1 MSKMKVDLIL
11 KNCSELLICDEKGKD
26 LIGLVKN
33 GYLAIKSEKIV
44 FVGNEFQ
51 YKEKI
56 DENSAKVIDCKDKV
70 VLPGFVDSHTHL
82 VFGGSRIDEYVA
94 KLTTSDLNEVKKRV
108 PIIGLDS
115 SIESTKNSS
124 FNQLLKESILKVNR
138 MARGGITTIEIKSGY
153 GIDKETELKQLEV
166 IQELREHTPITLV
179 ATYLGAHF
187 WDKNMGKKKYIQ
199 YMIEEVMPIIKEKN
213 LAQYCDVWCDDGF
226 YTAKES
232 EIILKA
238 ARDYGMKS
246 KIHTD
251 CYSDIGGSILAAE
264 MEMTSADHLNFTTDK
279 AIKKMSEKNVVGV
292 VIPSTDFSQS
302 HPRPFNPRPM
312 LEAGMKLALAT
323 NLNPGNWMESMQLS
337 IAMGCKN
344 HGLSPEEAIKA
355 ATYGGACAL
364 NLEESYGSLEVGKFA
379 DIQIW
384 NTSDYRDVAYKI
396 GFEFS

>member
-1 MSKMKVDLIL
+1 MSKMPVDLIL

-279 AIKKMSEKNVVGV
+279 AIKKCLKKM
-292 VIPSTDFSQS
+292 
-302 HPRPFNPRPM
+302 
-312 LEAGMKLALAT
+312 
-323 NLNPGNWMESMQLS
+323 
-337 IAMGCKN
+337 
-344 HGLSPEEAIKA
+344 
-355 ATYGGACAL
+355 
-364 NLEESYGSLEVGKFA
+364 
-379 DIQIW
+379 
-384 NTSDYRDVAYKI
+384 
-396 GFEFS
+396 